1 MYVYIIRRSMKE
13 HEKKSEKILAIST
26 GTYGTLNR
34 TVVKKITRVK
44 FVSADK
50 IGTVHYGTVPL

>member
-1 MYVYIIRRSMKE
+1 MKE
-13 HEKKSEKILAIST
+13 HEKKSEKILAISID
-26 GTYGTLNR
+26 TYGTLNR